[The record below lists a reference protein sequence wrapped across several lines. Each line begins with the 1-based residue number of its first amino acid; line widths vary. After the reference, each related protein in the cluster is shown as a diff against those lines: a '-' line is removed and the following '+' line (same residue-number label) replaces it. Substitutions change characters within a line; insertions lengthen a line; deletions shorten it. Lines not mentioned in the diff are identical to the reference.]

1 MDKIKLHD
9 LKRVSDHIQEDLN
22 KAYMDC
28 MNEAKYLRGPQV
40 RKFEEEWIEFT
51 GTEECATL
59 TSGTDALHT
68 AGMIANIMPADEVI
82 MPAHTFISTAEAFVN
97 LGATLRYVDAK
108 VSDYGIDEDKIEEQ
122 ITSKTKAIVWTDVN
136 GQTPDIDK
144 IVAIAKKHNLTT
156 IDDAAMAHGATYKKR
171 MTGTNADITAFS
183 FGPVKPLGAIGGAGA
198 VTGSQEVCRRAREIR
213 NHGRSVGLVDG
224 SFCADLS
231 RIPRAQRDSIG
242 EHIGWNRNI
251 HSLQAGFLSAK
262 LPYLNELNE
271 MKRQHA
277 FRYNEH
283 LKDVVQHIP
292 EELTD
297 RRHVYHLYSILSNRR
312 EELREYL
319 NDVNVESLIHWKIPV
334 NEYPFLTQVNSK
346 TEYPYI
352 AKQISEQTLSLPCH
366 PFLREDEQDYIIEHV
381 RKFYENN

>member
-9 LKRVSDHIQEDLN
+9 LKRVSEHIQEDLN

-51 GTEECATL
+51 GAEECATL

-97 LGATLRYVDAK
+97 LGAILKYVDAK

-156 IDDAAMAHGATYKKR
+156 IDDAAMAHGAT
-171 MTGTNADITAFS
+171 
-183 FGPVKPLGAIGGAGA
+183 
-198 VTGSQEVCRRAREIR
+198 
-213 NHGRSVGLVDG
+213 
-224 SFCADLS
+224 
-231 RIPRAQRDSIG
+231 
-242 EHIGWNRNI
+242 
-251 HSLQAGFLSAK
+251 
-262 LPYLNELNE
+262 
-271 MKRQHA
+271 
-277 FRYNEH
+277 
-283 LKDVVQHIP
+283 
-292 EELTD
+292 
-297 RRHVYHLYSILSNRR
+297 
-312 EELREYL
+312 
-319 NDVNVESLIHWKIPV
+319 
-334 NEYPFLTQVNSK
+334 
-346 TEYPYI
+346 
-352 AKQISEQTLSLPCH
+352 
-366 PFLREDEQDYIIEHV
+366 
-381 RKFYENN
+381 

>member
-9 LKRVSDHIQEDLN
+9 LARITNYIEYDLR
-22 KAYMDC
+22 KAFDDVL
-28 MNEAKYLRGPQV
+28 NEAKYLRGPQV

-51 GTEECATL
+51 GAEECATL

-144 IVAIAKKHNLTT
+144 IVAIAKKHNITT

-171 MTGTNADITAFS
+171 MTGTNADITCFS

-224 SFCADLS
+224 SYCADLS
-231 RIPRAQRDSIG
+231 KMPRDQRDSIG

-251 HSLQAGFLSAK
+251 HTLQAGFLLAK

-271 MKRQHA
+271 MKRNHA
-277 FRYNEH
+277 FKYNKH

-292 EELTD
+292 EEQTN
-297 RRHVYHLYSILSNRR
+297 RHHVYHLYSILTNRR
-312 EELREYL
+312 VELKDYL
-319 NDVNVESLIHWKIPV
+319 TKKNIESLIHWRIPV
-334 NEYPFLTQVNSK
+334 NEYPFLTLIDD
-346 TEYPYI
+346 TPIPI
-352 AKQISEQTLSLPCH
+352 AKQIAEQTLTLPCH
-366 PFLREDEQDYIIEHV
+366 PFLSENEQDYIIDSILD
-381 RKFYENN
+381 FYK

>member
-9 LKRVSDHIQEDLN
+9 LKRVSDYIQEDLN

-51 GTEECATL
+51 GAEECATL

-68 AGMIANIMPADEVI
+68 AGMIANIKPGDEVI

-97 LGATLRYVDAK
+97 LGAILKYVDAK

-136 GQTPDIDK
+136 GQTPNIDK
-144 IVAIAKKHNLTT
+144 IVAIAKKHNITT

-171 MTGTNADITAFS
+171 MTGTNADITCFS

-224 SFCADLS
+224 SFCAD
-231 RIPRAQRDSIG
+231 
-242 EHIGWNRNI
+242 
-251 HSLQAGFLSAK
+251 
-262 LPYLNELNE
+262 
-271 MKRQHA
+271 
-277 FRYNEH
+277 
-283 LKDVVQHIP
+283 
-292 EELTD
+292 
-297 RRHVYHLYSILSNRR
+297 
-312 EELREYL
+312 
-319 NDVNVESLIHWKIPV
+319 
-334 NEYPFLTQVNSK
+334 
-346 TEYPYI
+346 
-352 AKQISEQTLSLPCH
+352 
-366 PFLREDEQDYIIEHV
+366 
-381 RKFYENN
+381 

>member
-9 LKRVSDHIQEDLN
+9 LARITNYIEYDLR
-22 KAYMDC
+22 KAFDDVL
-28 MNEAKYLRGPQV
+28 NEAKYLRGPQV

-51 GTEECATL
+51 GAEECATL

-144 IVAIAKKHNLTT
+144 IVAIAKKHNITT

-171 MTGTNADITAFS
+171 MTGTNADITCFS
-183 FGPVKPLGAIGGAGA
+183 FGPVKPLGAIGGAGG

-224 SFCADLS
+224 SYCADLS
-231 RIPRAQRDSIG
+231 KMPRDQRDSIG

-251 HSLQAGFLSAK
+251 HTLQAGFLLAK

-271 MKRQHA
+271 MKRNHA
-277 FRYNEH
+277 FKYNKH

-292 EELTD
+292 EEQTN
-297 RRHVYHLYSILSNRR
+297 RHHVYHLYSILTNRR
-312 EELREYL
+312 VELKDYL
-319 NDVNVESLIHWKIPV
+319 TKKNIESLIHWRIPV
-334 NEYPFLTQVNSK
+334 NEYPFLTLIDD
-346 TEYPYI
+346 TPIPI
-352 AKQISEQTLSLPCH
+352 AKQIAEQTLTLPCH
-366 PFLREDEQDYIIEHV
+366 PFLSENEQDYIIDSILD
-381 RKFYENN
+381 FYK

>member
-1 MDKIKLHD
+1 MERIKLHD
-9 LKRVSDHIQEDLN
+9 VGRVTNYIEYDIRKAFDDVLKE
-22 KAYMDC
+22 
-28 MNEAKYLRGPQV
+28 EKYLRGSHV
-40 RKFEEEWIEFT
+40 RKFEEQWMKYT
-51 GTEECATL
+51 GAEECATL

-271 MKRQHA
+271 MKRKHA
-277 FRYNEH
+277 FRYNKH

-381 RKFYENN
+381 KKFYEET